1 LPARKSAPLG
11 SASNICAGLDA
22 KEKAFGG
29 GKIPSFCALMVPHT
43 CGILFHCLLRAFDKN
58 LRRLECNECKI
69 GRKEHDRSD
78 DDSDAMSQGD
88 ASSVVQN
95 KIGRKQRYLL

>member
-1 LPARKSAPLG
+1 
-11 SASNICAGLDA
+11 
-22 KEKAFGG
+22 
-29 GKIPSFCALMVPHT
+29 MVPHT
-43 CGILFHCLLRAFDKN
+43 CGILFHCLLQAFDKN

-78 DDSDAMSQGD
+78 NDSDPVSQGD

>member
-1 LPARKSAPLG
+1 
-11 SASNICAGLDA
+11 
-22 KEKAFGG
+22 
-29 GKIPSFCALMVPHT
+29 MVPHT
-43 CGILFHCLLRAFDKN
+43 CGILFRCLLRAFDKN